1 LILRLNWFLIDLSMC
16 MGWILDSAKS
26 IRGAVQ
32 KAGSREGQRREGRLS
47 SSGNA
52 CCDAAKI
59 IGAAWD
65 LSSASLL

>member
-1 LILRLNWFLIDLSMC
+1 